1 MSREPGLGEQ
11 RDHRLGEMPL
21 PVQPAQPL
29 IGAKRQLD
37 GPGPSHSVDSP
48 TAAPPLKKVRVS
60 EIEIQTSETI
70 ETLEKKEKDQSE
82 LCAKLQEYRAIAR
95 ERDEWKKKYEDLQ
108 VAYKE
113 DEIKHLKELY
123 MAKVSQV
130 SPEVLASIRSSEG
143 SNDTRPGTIAQE
155 LCVSREPEAPQQTRL
170 SASNQRF
177 TIPDPSDTYLAP
189 QFQESFNQMARA
201 TMEEINRTTGRT
213 LGRIVPSQRRDQ
225 TSNSSERAPHT
236 IVPSGTAHGRT
247 YQKSR
252 VVDIRKNL
260 MTRHQF
266 TQVAAEHPRACL
278 NDMSWNPA
286 TSDQVIPPGSR
297 HLIIGDSLVR
307 DLNEIFVYGQTTT
320 LSFGGAS
327 VAQVIKMM
335 EFQSEDHLDTLVIM
349 LGTNDVSRAPVT
361 PECKWEP
368 LLVCLLNELKE
379 KYRPRFVV
387 LCTIPQNPLMG
398 TTVADFMNGNVTRW
412 NEKIRN
418 LVRNNPGELRLLDL
432 ENTLRMID
440 HVALTKD
447 GIHFNTQRGR
457 HWMNDVFQ
465 TQLREMEQESR
476 ATSSLARTSS
486 TTGGSRIRASVP
498 ESLVNRLGPL
508 AMETVVAAPTAP
520 SSNVRERLGTAPPP
534 RTQPLESRLGRS
546 VVQNRNNS
554 QTVSRRNDPPATA
567 NPAPAAGP
575 STSAVPAEGVEP
587 GSLLLWN
594 RSDPSHWGQY
604 KTDMSTKLNMNTL
617 TCREDAMRMI
627 GGESPTVSRLYR
639 IPGVDWL
646 LAEQEQ
652 FSSTTTLRHADLNGL
667 PQDNTF
673 GPLNTRSLT
682 DVRQRARELTPPAR
696 RGKFQADNKP
706 NNKHHKMYRQ
716 FAKPPGQTPGEY
728 SRDYP
733 RTTMVDGDDQRY
745 GKLKAPIGD
754 GLFAAYDPLEMKAA
768 KSLIVASSD
777 YLYTPRSL
785 FWPDVIFLTAPKLDW
800 GQAIGMM
807 ISVRRVVS
815 MEPQVIVVAGS
826 NDHLQSWGLLSR
838 LTDGSIP
845 SNEVIGEA
853 IMTLLSAMAEVEAA
867 ARQRFTMNVVKVIFV
882 LSPGYAALPEPLQFV
897 YTMVTTIAEGRF
909 NVIIPAPNRV
919 VDPDNYYPSRSE
931 LPAVWA
937 DIPEEEWERYQSE
950 LEGKTGTTWSRVNF
964 MERSW
969 DVIRR
974 YGTKS
979 IMKVGLNQP
988 IMREVLEKIVN
999 SMESD
1004 VLTESVTEDSADD
1017 QQVAKKLPVRRA
1029 RKGLKRLKGK
1039 TGSRAMNPRVV
1050 KSRASAVV
1058 TSLTSAGRS
1067 GESGQGDT
1075 ATLTGG
1081 EKENLI
1087 PPMLLAGL
1095 TTTAVRSKKTAR
1107 TLADTKLEMEIISQC
1122 GSGGLEDYRPS
1133 RTNIAKLKLEGQLDV
1148 VEYSRV
1154 TVPESVH
1161 MGDPAGG
1168 YVEMLKARNS
1178 ARGHLMAWSEKR
1190 AMQEYLKELTENSS
1204 LNRKEYG
1211 TVMSSEANEIGL
1223 EKLLE
1228 ISWRAAL
1235 QRYFDEA
1242 MHAPAT
1248 VAAYL
1253 AHPCVRTDLQ
1263 VRLTWCLMG
1272 LKRAE
1277 YEASND
1283 SKSREQELELMEAL
1297 RALISKDDSAIAWAK
1312 RKDALCFVRFVVELY
1327 QDMPLTVPN
1336 KESNDMESYR
1346 KLEEVRRYSNKELKV
1361 SRELIEA
1368 VKGQKEFAPLGKL
1381 KSFQYVSGIPGMAY
1395 NPFVNE
1401 EAREAYF
1408 DYEQVIVLNFW
1419 VERIKETGMLMVKQP
1434 KLGII
1439 LEERVVEPSVP
1450 ELKGQV
1456 SFDCGSWDG
1465 PLKTSLVTMWE
1476 LMKPSWCPHP
1486 NAGLIWDMT
1495 ADITLD
1501 LDDDASL
1508 HDLAMIHHLLAMR
1521 LTKRKINP
1529 STELSEEGPSS
1540 NWLKQGTCLAQH
1552 SGMEGH
1558 VCNLGHCLVTLS
1570 EQHRQ
1575 LARLYGRLS
1584 MSDKSGMELVA
1595 DCHGVTDV
1603 NLITALGFCS
1613 MTSSIESLERL
1624 ERAHELVTS
1633 LSVEVFPGALQTE
1646 QKIGGWRE
1654 ALENEM
1660 NLKDSEA
1667 YHKPTGSKYL
1677 VGSSSV
1683 PYCSIRYPTHMVVMD
1698 ARTQQVLID
1707 QLFSVPKCVRLA
1719 RMSERSY
1726 DLLAKI
1732 FRAVP
1737 KISEGE
1743 LQDVVGEEFLRLNEG
1758 NVSEFQKQKASGVL
1772 PTEFPTIEEKDDL
1785 HRILMEVEPL
1795 LGASGYRTRRNIVRT
1810 HGEYP
1815 CHCLAQTLWYP
1826 KRGNLMLVWDVEE
1839 LYSTGLP
1846 DQNKQ
1851 VSIVVVSA
1859 MLAVRWLE
1867 ANADT
1872 SEQETAVPTP
1882 EQLSNVRM
1890 SRELDLFRT
1899 TCKVLRI
1906 PKVIERI
1913 WSRQGLMPWFRA
1925 VMTSWMYERAKR
1937 HMSRNTEAYQ
1947 SFQLDIGPGAYKRA
1961 FLTYRNAVTTAVK
1974 RVAGAP
1980 CVTEVEKK
1988 EVLRADLERN
1998 VSLCLHNSFCRNR
2011 EQKVNVDLLPCC
2023 KPRLLEQESWGTARN
2038 SMDMLEKV
2046 LEDSDAEQQD
2056 GEAME

>member
-1 MSREPGLGEQ
+1 MSGHDLAREPGLGEQ

-29 IGAKRQLD
+29 IGAKRQRD

-70 ETLEKKEKDQSE
+70 ETLEKKERDQSE
-82 LCAKLQEYRAIAR
+82 LCAKLQEYRTIAR
-95 ERDEWKKKYEDLQ
+95 ERDEWKKKFEDLQ

-113 DEIKHLKELY
+113 DELKHLKELY
-123 MAKVSQV
+123 MAKVSQA
-130 SPEVLASIRSSEG
+130 SPEILASMRSSEG
-143 SNDTRPGTIAQE
+143 SSDTRPRTTAQE
-155 LCVSREPEAPQQTRL
+155 LCASRGPEVLDSRASKGHEAPQQTRP
-170 SASNQRF
+170 SASSQRF

-189 QFQESFNQMARA
+189 QFQESFNQVARA
-201 TMEEINRTTGRT
+201 AMDEINRGTERT
-213 LGRIVPSQRRDQ
+213 LARIVPSQRRDP
-225 TSNSSERAPHT
+225 SSDGSERATRT
-236 IVPSGTAHGRT
+236 IACSAPGGVFK
-247 YQKSR
+247 KSR

-266 TQVAAEHPRACL
+266 TQVPAEHPRACL

-307 DLNEIFVYGQTTT
+307 DLNEISVYGQTTT

-335 EFQSEDHLDTLVIM
+335 EFQGEDRLDTLIIM

-361 PECKWEP
+361 PENKWEP

-379 KYRPRFVV
+379 KYRPRLVI
-387 LCTIPQNPLMG
+387 LCTIPPNPLVG
-398 TTVADFMNGNVTRW
+398 TTAADFMNGNVTRW
-412 NEKIRN
+412 NEMTRN
-418 LVRNNPGELRLLDL
+418 LVRNNPGEMRLLDL
-432 ENTLRMID
+432 ENMLRMTD
-440 HVALTKD
+440 HIELTRD
-447 GIHFNTQRGR
+447 GVHFNSQRGR
-457 HWMNDVFQ
+457 HWINDVFQ
-465 TQLREMEQESR
+465 TQLREVEQELR
-476 ATSSLARTSS
+476 ATGSLARTNS
-486 TTGGSRIRASVP
+486 TGGSRVRATVP
-498 ESLVNRLGPL
+498 ESLANRLGPL
-508 AMETVVAAPTAP
+508 ATETVGAVTVAP
-520 SSNVRERLGTAPPP
+520 SSNVRDRLGTVPPP
-534 RTQPLESRLGRS
+534 RPQSIGSRLGRS
-546 VVQNRNNS
+546 GEQSNRNNS
-554 QTVSRRNDPPATA
+554 QTASRRNDSPATT
-567 NPAPAAGP
+567 NPASTAGS
-575 STSAVPAEGVEP
+575 STSTVPAEGIES
-587 GSLLLWN
+587 GSRLLWN
-594 RSDPSHWGQY
+594 SSDPSHWGQY
-604 KTDMSTKLNMNTL
+604 KTDMSAKLNMNTL
-617 TCREDAMRMI
+617 TCREDVMRMT

-646 LAEQEQ
+646 LAEQEK
-652 FSSTTTLRHADLNGL
+652 FSSSTSLRHADLDGL
-667 PQDNTF
+667 PHDNTF

-682 DVRQRARELTPPAR
+682 DVRDRARERTPPVR
-696 RGKFQADNKP
+696 KGKFQTENKP
-706 NNKHHKMYRQ
+706 SNKHHKMFRQ
-716 FAKPPGQTPGEY
+716 FSKPPGQTPGEY

-733 RTTMVDGDDQRY
+733 RTTTVSGDDKRY
-745 GKLKAPIGD
+745 GNLKAPVGD
-754 GLFAAYDPLEMKAA
+754 GLFAAYDPLDIKAA
-768 KSLIVASSD
+768 KYLVVAGSD

-815 MEPQVIVVAGS
+815 MEPQVIVVAGA
-826 NDHLQSWGLLSR
+826 NDHLQSRGLLSR

-897 YTMVTTIAEGRF
+897 YTMVTTIAEGIY

-919 VDPDNYYPSRSE
+919 VDPDNYYPHRSE
-931 LPAVWA
+931 LPAVWS
-937 DIPEEEWERYQSE
+937 DISNAIQGLRDCS
-950 LEGKTGTTWSRVNF
+950 TTRLVL
-964 MERSW
+964 
-969 DVIRR
+969 D
-974 YGTKS
+974 
-979 IMKVGLNQP
+979 
-988 IMREVLEKIVN
+988 EVLGLELSNFARLLKLRPGVG
-999 SMESD
+999 
-1004 VLTESVTEDSADD
+1004 DD
-1017 QQVAKKLPVRRA
+1017 HLLVQQVADDLWFRQMDHK
-1029 RKGLKRLKGK
+1029 
-1039 TGSRAMNPRVV
+1039 
-1050 KSRASAVV
+1050 
-1058 TSLTSAGRS
+1058 
-1067 GESGQGDT
+1067 ESGQGDT
-1075 ATLTGG
+1075 TTLTGG

-1095 TTTAVRSKKTAR
+1095 TVTATRSKKTAR
-1107 TLADTKLEMEIISQC
+1107 TLADTKLEMEVISQC

-1133 RTNIAKLKLEGQLDV
+1133 RINMAKLKLEGQLDV
-1148 VEYSRV
+1148 VEYSRI

-1178 ARGHLMAWSEKR
+1178 ARGHLMAWNEKP
-1190 AMQEYLKELTENSS
+1190 AMQEYLKGLTENSNF
-1204 LNRKEYG
+1204 NRREYG

-1235 QRYFDEA
+1235 QKYFDET
-1242 MHAPAT
+1242 MNAPAT

-1263 VRLTWCLMG
+1263 VRLAWCLMG
-1272 LKRAE
+1272 IKRAE

-1297 RALISKDDSAIAWAK
+1297 RTLISKDDSAIAWAK
-1312 RKDALCFVRFVVELY
+1312 RKDALCFVRFVVDRIPTPVLGECVKIIRQEGVDCERYFLRALLELY

-1361 SRELIEA
+1361 SRDLIEA
-1368 VKGQKEFAPLGKL
+1368 VRGQKEFATLGRL

-1408 DYEQVIVLNFW
+1408 DYEQVTVLNFW
-1419 VERIKETGMLMVKQP
+1419 VERIKEIGVLMVEQP

-1439 LEERVVEPSVP
+1439 LEERVVEPSIP

-1465 PLKTSLVTMWE
+1465 PLKTSLVVMWE

-1495 ADITLD
+1495 ADVILER
-1501 LDDDASL
+1501 DDDASL
-1508 HDLAMIHHLLAMR
+1508 HDLAMIHHLLSMR
-1521 LTKRKINP
+1521 LMKKKSNP
-1529 STELSEEGPSS
+1529 STELSEEGTSS
-1540 NWLKQGTCLAQH
+1540 DWLEQGTCLAQH

-1558 VCNLGHCLVTLS
+1558 VCNVGHCLITLS

-1584 MSDKSGMELVA
+1584 MSDKSAMELVA

-1633 LSVEVFPGALQTE
+1633 LSVEIFPGALQTE

-1660 NLKDSEA
+1660 NLRDSEA
-1667 YHKPTGSKYL
+1667 YHRPTGSKYM
-1677 VGSSSV
+1677 VGSSSA
-1683 PYCSIRYPTHMVVMD
+1683 PYCNGKYPTHMVVMD
-1698 ARTQQVLID
+1698 ARTQQVLVD

-1737 KISEGE
+1737 KRSEGE
-1743 LQDVVGEEFLRLNEG
+1743 LQDVVGEEFMMLNEG
-1758 NVSEFQKQKASGVL
+1758 NVSEFQKQKASGAL

-1826 KRGNLMLVWDVEE
+1826 KRGNLILIWDVEE

-1846 DQNKQ
+1846 DQNQ
-1851 VSIVVVSA
+1851 PVSIVVVSA

-1867 ANADT
+1867 AYADT
-1872 SEQETAVPTP
+1872 DEQETAVPTP
-1882 EQLSNVRM
+1882 EQLSNVKM
-1890 SRELDLFRT
+1890 SSELDLFRT

-1906 PKVIERI
+1906 PKAIERI
-1913 WSRQGLMPWFRA
+1913 WSRQRLMPWFRA

-1961 FLTYRNAVTTAVK
+1961 FLTHRNAVTTAVK

-1980 CVTEVEKK
+1980 CVTEDEKK

-2023 KPRLLEQESWGTARN
+2023 KPRLLEQEGWGTARN
-2038 SMDMLEKV
+2038 SLDMLEKV
-2046 LEDSDAEQQD
+2046 LEDSDAEHQD
-2056 GEAME
+2056 GEMME